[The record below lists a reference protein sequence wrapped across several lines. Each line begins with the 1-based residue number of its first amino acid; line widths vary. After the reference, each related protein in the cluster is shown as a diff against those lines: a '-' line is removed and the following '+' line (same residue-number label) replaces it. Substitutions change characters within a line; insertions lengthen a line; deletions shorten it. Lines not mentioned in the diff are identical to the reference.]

1 MSILTIDINGYCNEA
16 CQFCYQNLDGSSL
29 PEQEIARIIG
39 SNPHAKTVEIGGGE
53 PFLDPRIVRLTKT
66 IREKEKNV
74 HISTNAS
81 FIPKEFLD
89 LEDSVREGVQIQASI
104 HGSNPETYGKIHGRN
119 LFDKVVENIWKIK
132 PRFSTL
138 MTSINDM
145 EKHLFQVEL
154 DKTRGYVMDFYKD

>member
-1 MSILTIDINGYCNEA
+1 MSILTIDINGYCNEV

-89 LEDSVREGVQIQASI
+89 LEEIGRASCRESV
-104 HGSNPETYGKIHGRN
+104 
-119 LFDKVVENIWKIK
+119 
-132 PRFSTL
+132 
-138 MTSINDM
+138 
-145 EKHLFQVEL
+145 
-154 DKTRGYVMDFYKD
+154 